1 MRAAKERK
9 RMERVSAMTD
19 VGGITTDGILGPHSI
34 RILSYG
40 DSGRHYAVMV
50 DGEHRTARTERG
62 ILRSLARMV
71 YGRIER
77 AKAVKAING
86 KGG

>member
-1 MRAAKERK
+1 MTRQEYIELAVRKYREALGACPRAGCGAHRWALATANLAA
-9 RMERVSAMTD
+9 RA
-19 VGGITTDGILGPHSI
+19 GI
-34 RILSYG
+34 
-40 DSGRHYAVMV
+40 
-50 DGEHRTARTERG
+50 G